1 MDRKE
6 ALKRFK
12 GDLEFLKLNSTKK
25 TNQMAMY
32 EIAIEAIETMIKEKG
47 ENYAKL
53 VQHAS

>member
-53 VQHAS
+53 V